1 MQKVFNLVNRYI
13 ILTTPLI
20 LFSFISNIYM
30 IISVASG
37 KLVIMLT
44 SILLFILMT
53 AAFIAGWFNMIKV
66 AVENPDKEDVNSLMK
81 DFLSGVGEYILPSLG
96 AFLVIMLFSILF
108 LVITYFIGM
117 QSIGEPGIT
126 AEALANA
133 MKNAETLKIF
143 LTSLSQEQLIKLNL
157 WNILILSSLCLSS
170 FLMLLYLPTIF
181 FKEKNPLKAFFIS
194 IKDLFSRYF
203 AKNIGIFLL
212 ILLANSILSIL
223 TTISTSFAAMYFI
236 FTLINF
242 YFITVV
248 GVGVF
253 YYYYQTFIKPQ
264 LGQNI
269 DIKI

>member
-1 MQKVFNLVNRYI
+1 
-13 ILTTPLI
+13 
-20 LFSFISNIYM
+20 
-30 IISVASG
+30 
-37 KLVIMLT
+37 
-44 SILLFILMT
+44 
-53 AAFIAGWFNMIKV
+53 
-66 AVENPDKEDVNSLMK
+66 
-81 DFLSGVGEYILPSLG
+81 
-96 AFLVIMLFSILF
+96 
-108 LVITYFIGM
+108 
-117 QSIGEPGIT
+117 
-126 AEALANA
+126 
-133 MKNAETLKIF
+133 
-143 LTSLSQEQLIKLNL
+143 
-157 WNILILSSLCLSS
+157 
-170 FLMLLYLPTIF
+170 MLLYLPTIF